1 MDKKSSPMRVDKVD
15 KRVLGPVLMGFF
27 IMGFCD
33 IVAPISGR
41 IATEFPASQQAA
53 VSFLPTMVFL
63 WFLVLSTP
71 LAALM
76 NRIGRKAMSMIGY
89 AFTIAGLL
97 VPFLAGEGCALGWY
111 FAGFGLLGIG
121 NTALQVAVNP
131 LLATI
136 VPGERMTSYLTV
148 GQIFRNTS
156 LLLLAP
162 IVTAL
167 VALTGSWR
175 LLLPIYAGL
184 TVLGGIWLQF
194 TTVAEPERSGHA
206 AGMSDCFRLLR
217 NRAVLLCTLGV
228 ACFIAGDVGIGFLS
242 VRLIDN
248 PDSILT
254 TTGFYACR
262 IVGTLVGAWVL
273 VRLSD
278 VKYLSWNMA
287 GALVLCVVLLFVRN
301 EAAIYAAVG
310 LRHGLRLRHLL
321 CRGDQSRTR
330 TGQRGRGADDYGD
343 CRRGRLGARMR
354 GDHPLDGEPPPGDA
368 VRRPLRGLYA
378 LGKYQVENQ
387 INSCSMIRKIV
398 ITLLLGACVWPA
410 LAQRPRTRVEW
421 GVIGGINVPDYTTN
435 MSKTDVKNKLG
446 WQAGIVTAVN
456 LGAFAI
462 EPQILY
468 VRQGL
473 RIKPEGAKEIN
484 LKSNSIDVPVLVSL
498 RLLRPFRF
506 YAGPVFTV
514 MNDCKQKSGGDLL
527 DFGRVRPTMS
537 YTVGAGVK
545 LLGHMLI
552 DLRYNGQFKGKE
564 DVVLPDG
571 SRLDKLRS
579 YNVALSVGYLF

>member
-15 KRVLGPVLMGFF
+15 KRVLWPVLMGFF

-41 IATEFPASQQAA
+41 IATVFPASQQAA

-121 NTALQVAVNP
+121 NTALQVAINP

-287 GALVLCVVLLFVRN
+287 GALVLCRR
-301 EAAIYAAVG
+301 AAP
-310 LRHGLRLRHLL
+310 R
-321 CRGDQSRTR
+321 
-330 TGQRGRGADDYGD
+330 
-343 CRRGRLGARMR
+343 
-354 GDHPLDGEPPPGDA
+354 PPC
-368 VRRPLRGLYA
+368 L
-378 LGKYQVENQ
+378 
-387 INSCSMIRKIV
+387 
-398 ITLLLGACVWPA
+398 
-410 LAQRPRTRVEW
+410 
-421 GVIGGINVPDYTTN
+421 
-435 MSKTDVKNKLG
+435 
-446 WQAGIVTAVN
+446 
-456 LGAFAI
+456 
-462 EPQILY
+462 
-468 VRQGL
+468 
-473 RIKPEGAKEIN
+473 
-484 LKSNSIDVPVLVSL
+484 
-498 RLLRPFRF
+498 
-506 YAGPVFTV
+506 
-514 MNDCKQKSGGDLL
+514 
-527 DFGRVRPTMS
+527 
-537 YTVGAGVK
+537 
-545 LLGHMLI
+545 
-552 DLRYNGQFKGKE
+552 
-564 DVVLPDG
+564 
-571 SRLDKLRS
+571 
-579 YNVALSVGYLF
+579 

>member
-1 MDKKSSPMRVDKVD
+1 MMPNCEIMGAKSRKFVKKNVTLKNRMDKKSSPMRVDKVD

-310 LRHGLRLRHLL
+310 LMGF
-321 CRGDQSRTR
+321 
-330 TGQRGRGADDYGD
+330 A
-343 CRRGRLGARMR
+343 M
-354 GDHPLDGEPPPGDA
+354 
-368 VRRPLRGLYA
+368 
-378 LGKYQVENQ
+378 
-387 INSCSMIRKIV
+387 
-398 ITLLLGACVWPA
+398 ACV
-410 LAQRPRTRVEW
+410 
-421 GVIGGINVPDYTTN
+421 
-435 MSKTDVKNKLG
+435 
-446 WQAGIVTAVN
+446 
-456 LGAFAI
+456 FAT
-462 EPQILY
+462 
-468 VRQGL
+468 
-473 RIKPEGAKEIN
+473 
-484 LKSNSIDVPVLVSL
+484 
-498 RLLRPFRF
+498 F
-506 YAGPVFTV
+506 YAVATKAVPEQANGVAGLMIMAIAAGAVSGPVCGAIIRWTSPSAWV
-514 MNDCKQKSGGDLL
+514 ICSGQ
-527 DFGRVRPTMS
+527 VS
-537 YTVGAGVK
+537 
-545 LLGHMLI
+545 
-552 DLRYNGQFKGKE
+552 
-564 DVVLPDG
+564 
-571 SRLDKLRS
+571 S
-579 YNVALSVGYLF
+579 